1 MPSKQL
7 LIFPDIELKNDL
19 PYQANKVCE
28 SDLPVHDW
36 YRFVLS
42 FPPHLVRQYVER
54 FGLKAGNTLL
64 DPFCGTGTT
73 LVEAKFLGLRGVGIE
88 ANQMA
93 FFASSVKCRW
103 DVETPQFL
111 DDAKQIEKNAAT
123 SIKNAKSLHTLTED
137 ENEILLS
144 DSIAEIPLHR
154 TLILRDAIKQQ
165 ASIYEDHFLL
175 ALAMS
180 TVRYC
185 SRLRFG
191 PEVGVSYRKKTD
203 EDVLACWLKT
213 VRVMADD
220 LTILQSRRKMF
231 SDVTVIHGD
240 ARNINDSI
248 KERTIDA
255 VFTSPPYPNE
265 KDYTRT
271 TRLESVLL
279 GFIKNK
285 DDLRQMKER
294 LLRSNTRNIYKND
307 RDDDFILH
315 HPEILHIA
323 ETIENKR
330 IQMGKTSG
338 FEKQYHKVV
347 RQYFGGMAR
356 HLAGLKPVLK
366 KNAMLGY
373 VVGDQASFLQVYIPT
388 AKILADIAE
397 TLGYK
402 VIAIDLF
409 RTRFATATRK
419 AMNEEVL
426 VLQWKGE

>member
-1 MPSKQL
+1 MPNKQL
-7 LIFPDIELKNDL
+7 YLFPNTKQKNDL
-19 PYQANKVCE
+19 PHHANKVIA

-36 YRFVLS
+36 CRFVLS
-42 FPPHLVRQYVER
+42 FPPHLVRQYVEK
-54 FGLKAGNTLL
+54 FSLKKGNTLL

-73 LVEAKFLGLRGVGIE
+73 LVEAKLLGLKGIGVE

-93 FFASSVKCRW
+93 YFASGVKCRW
-103 DVETPQFL
+103 EIELSRFF
-111 DDAKQIEKNAAT
+111 DDAKQIEKKAANT
-123 SIKNAKSLHTLTED
+123 IRISKSFFTLTD
-137 ENEILLS
+137 EENGILLN

-154 TLILRDAIKQQ
+154 TLILRDAIRRQL
-165 ASIYEDHFLL
+165 SEYEDHFLL

-191 PEVGVSYRKKTD
+191 PEVGVSYKKKTD
-203 EDVLACWLKT
+203 DDVLACWLKT
-213 VRVMADD
+213 INVMVAD
-220 LTILQSRRKMF
+220 LKILQPQRKSF
-231 SDVTVIHGD
+231 SEVTVIHGD
-240 ARNINDSI
+240 ARIMSDSI
-248 KERTIDA
+248 QGQSIDA

-285 DDLRQMKER
+285 DDLRRLKEN
-294 LLRSNTRNIYKND
+294 LLRSNTRNIYKD
-307 RDDDFILH
+307 DCDDDYILH
-315 HPEILHIA
+315 HPEILQIA

-330 IQMGKTSG
+330 IRMGKTSG

-356 HLAGLKPVLK
+356 HLAGLKPLLK

-373 VVGDQASFLQVYIPT
+373 VVGDQASFLQVHIPT
-388 AKILADIAE
+388 AKILADIADSI
-397 TLGYK
+397 GYK
-402 VIAIDLF
+402 VVAIDLF